1 MAATLEE
8 EITILTNL
16 LERRFLTTQVA
27 ENTLEFT
34 YLSSSVT
41 FDCKIEV
48 DSHSKSLYLTA
59 TLGLPFAEEN
69 QMTALEWCNCVNEK
83 LYTGHFAINP
93 DTGHLKWLSGLYFWK
108 QDLTER
114 IMRTLVE
121 SSILTIDHYLAS
133 LLYVFNGNAEAE
145 DFEHALALLGKDLGI
160 GVSESCHYTVE
171 KHPSI
176 ERP

>member
-1 MAATLEE
+1 MSAILKEKM
-8 EITILTNL
+8 TILTNL

-27 ENTLEFT
+27 ENALGFT
-34 YLSSSVT
+34 YLSGPIA

-48 DSHSKSLYLTA
+48 DLNSKSLYLTA

-69 QMTALEWCNCVNEK
+69 QLTALEWCNCMNEK
-83 LYTGHFAINP
+83 LYTGHFAVNP

-114 IMRTLVE
+114 IMRTLIE

-133 LLYVFNGNAEAE
+133 LLYVFNGNAEGE
-145 DFEHALALLGKDLGI
+145 DFQPALALLGKDLGI
-160 GVSESCHYTVE
+160 GVSKSCHYTVE